1 MLRFKCC
8 VVRCVD
14 GEIELNFKAGGRH
27 GRRERMMQSFKDAWR
42 RNVKSRKRPAKER
55 KDVGDVWLRER
66 EGRGRREG
74 ERNNGI

>member
-1 MLRFKCC
+1 MTIVAALQVLRCK
-8 VVRCVD
+8 VRG

-55 KDVGDVWLRER
+55 KDVGDV
-66 EGRGRREG
+66 G
-74 ERNNGI
+74 